1 MVNKI
6 RRKKNSYNVYAK
18 ILRRYQKP
26 KKNISKQAGF
36 FSQLKMLTS
45 PLIVA
50 NCVLFRD
57 FRYSL

>member
-6 RRKKNSYNVYAK
+6 RKKKFVQCICKDSET
-18 ILRRYQKP
+18 P